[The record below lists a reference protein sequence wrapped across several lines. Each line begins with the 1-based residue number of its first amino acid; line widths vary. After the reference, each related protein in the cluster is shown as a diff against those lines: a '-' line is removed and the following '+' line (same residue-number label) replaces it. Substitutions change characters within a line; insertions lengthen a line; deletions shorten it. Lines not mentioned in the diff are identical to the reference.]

1 MLPADSFLSEV
12 AASDRSLRGTDR
24 NSTCL
29 QRGEGLHRVD
39 LGGYDRLFKT
49 VNSLWFIVAGNENPS
64 VLEMK
69 YNNVDKVI
77 SAEALLSE
85 EGDATW
91 HL

>member
-1 MLPADSFLSEV
+1 MN
-12 AASDRSLRGTDR
+12 R
-24 NSTCL
+24 NAQTLKYL
-29 QRGEGLHRVD
+29 QGRAVLDGKG

-49 VNSLWFIVAGNENPS
+49 VNSLWFIVSGKENPS

-77 SAEALLSE
+77 SEEALLSWS
-85 EGDATW
+85 GDRTR